1 MLSIF
6 REGFKNLYKKMLFKK
21 EKQLMLGR
29 WNINY
34 DNNYINSHHANFDN
48 CGDII
53 CKQPKTIIE
62 HINLEKMQK
71 INK

>member
-1 MLSIF
+1 MLSSF
-6 REGFKNLYKKMLFKK
+6 RISFKKLCKKFLFKNEKKI
-21 EKQLMLGR
+21 MLGR

-53 CKQPKTIIE
+53 CKEPKTIID
-62 HINLEKMQK
+62 HINLERM
-71 INK
+71 NKLNK